1 MGRITGIN
9 ANTPKHLLLD
19 AGAIIKNYAL
29 TSDVVTNMAN
39 VIGATEGGATFAA
52 VPTIHN
58 VALDGAP
65 THTKGLERIDEWV
78 VTLSATV
85 KEHTV
90 ENIKLALGAATSES
104 ATNPTGYS
112 KITGKEDFEAA
123 DYLDNVAFVGRISG
137 SDKPVIILLKNALS
151 LNGFNLSVSDKNE
164 GGVALVITA
173 HYDPADLND
182 VPFEIYYPNIT

>member
-1 MGRITGIN
+1 MVRITGLN
-9 ANTPKHLLLD
+9 ANTPKRLLLD

-29 TSDVVTNMAN
+29 TSDVATNMAN

-52 VPTIHN
+52 VPTVHN
-58 VALDGAP
+58 VVLDGAP

-90 ENIKLALGAATSES
+90 DSIKLALGAAES
-104 ATNPTGYS
+104 SNATNPTGYT
-112 KITGKEDFEAA
+112 KITGKEDFEES
-123 DYLDNVAFVGRISG
+123 DYLDNVAYVGRISG
-137 SDKPVIILLKNALS
+137 SDKPVIILLKNSLS
-151 LNGFNLSVSDKNE
+151 LNGLNLTATDKNE

-173 HYDPADLND
+173 HYDPADLGE
-182 VPFEIYYPNIT
+182 VPFEIYYPDIT

>member
-19 AGAIIKNYAL
+19 AGAIIKNYTL
-29 TSDVVTNMAN
+29 TSDVATNMAN

-58 VALDGAP
+58 VVLDGAP

-90 ENIKLALGAATSES
+90 ESIKLALGAAASES
-104 ATNPTGYS
+104 ATNPTGYT
-112 KITGKEDFEAA
+112 KITGKEDIA
-123 DYLDNVAFVGRISG
+123 D
-137 SDKPVIILLKNALS
+137 
-151 LNGFNLSVSDKNE
+151 
-164 GGVALVITA
+164 
-173 HYDPADLND
+173 AD
-182 VPFEIYYPNIT
+182 

>member
-1 MGRITGIN
+1 MRITGLN
-9 ANTPKHLLLD
+9 ANTPKRLLLD

-29 TSDVVTNMAN
+29 TSDVATNMAN

-52 VPTIHN
+52 VPTVHN
-58 VALDGAP
+58 VVLDGAP

-90 ENIKLALGAATSES
+90 DSIKLALGAAES
-104 ATNPTGYS
+104 SNATNPTGYT
-112 KITGKEDFEAA
+112 KITGKEDFEES
-123 DYLDNVAFVGRISG
+123 DYLDNVAYVGRISG
-137 SDKPVIILLKNALS
+137 SDKPVIILLKNSLS
-151 LNGFNLSVSDKNE
+151 LNGLNLTATDKNE

-173 HYDPADLND
+173 HYDPADLGE
-182 VPFEIYYPNIT
+182 VPFEIYYPDIT

>member
-65 THTKGLERIDEWV
+65 THTKGLERIEEWV

-90 ENIKLALGAATSES
+90 ESIKLALGAATSES

-137 SDKPVIILLKNALS
+137 SDKPVIILL
-151 LNGFNLSVSDKNE
+151 
-164 GGVALVITA
+164 
-173 HYDPADLND
+173 
-182 VPFEIYYPNIT
+182 